1 MPNKRKKNEA
11 RKAKEDGKESE
22 KKFCFLRMPELR
34 KQVFYIWIRRPR
46 IVRSVNSFVLKKK
59 KKNWLE
65 NRSTSFKTRFPAK
78 FPGGGGGR
86 DKHFSGWNNQIW
98 PFTPVMQN
106 SMTKIGKRQFLGF
119 LRNIP
124 HPGVQKRQISHPQKP
139 IRVSHIN
146 LLR

>member
-78 FPGGGGGR
+78 FPGGGGEGISTFQ
-86 DKHFSGWNNQIW
+86 DETTKSGH
-98 PFTPVMQN
+98 
-106 SMTKIGKRQFLGF
+106 LH
-119 LRNIP
+119 L
-124 HPGVQKRQISHPQKP
+124 
-139 IRVSHIN
+139 
-146 LLR
+146 